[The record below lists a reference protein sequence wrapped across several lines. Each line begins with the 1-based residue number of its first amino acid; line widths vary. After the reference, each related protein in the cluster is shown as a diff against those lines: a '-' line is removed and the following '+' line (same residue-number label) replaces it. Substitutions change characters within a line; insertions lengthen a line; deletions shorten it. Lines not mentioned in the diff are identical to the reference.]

1 MLSRKQLWM
10 KCIKHTKN
18 PPVYI
23 DDPPKKQV
31 KFGLAYTVLI
41 ASRTDLPREIV
52 HDLWF
57 DDNDYQRFRQEILN
71 ELSIS
76 Q

>member
-1 MLSRKQLWM
+1 MLTRKQLWM
-10 KCIKHTKN
+10 KCIKHTKK
-18 PPVYI
+18 PSVYI

-31 KFGLAYTVLI
+31 KFGMAHTVLI
-41 ASRTDLPREIV
+41 TSRTDLPREIV

-57 DDNDYQRFRQEILN
+57 DDHDYQRFKREILN
-71 ELSIS
+71 EVSIF